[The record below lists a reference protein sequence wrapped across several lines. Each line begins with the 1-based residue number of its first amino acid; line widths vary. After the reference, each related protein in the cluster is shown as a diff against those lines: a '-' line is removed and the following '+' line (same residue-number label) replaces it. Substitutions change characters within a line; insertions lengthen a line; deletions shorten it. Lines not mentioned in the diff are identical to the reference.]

1 MICSVRSAICQ
12 AANAAA
18 TATVPATAHQ
28 GTGRFLPSLPLP
40 TFPLA
45 SLALLVPL
53 VSLALLV
60 PLVPLA
66 LRKVGQV
73 AGSWRTAK

>member
-12 AANAAA
+12 AANATA

-28 GTGRFLPSLPLP
+28 GTGRTLPSLP
-40 TFPLA
+40 FPPSGA
-45 SLALLVPL
+45 FP
-53 VSLALLV
+53 
-60 PLVPLA
+60 A
-66 LRKVGQV
+66 LRALPALRGLPPSGAFPRKTGQL

>member
-12 AANAAA
+12 AANATA

-28 GTGRFLPSLPLP
+28 GTGRFLLSPPFPPSLACWACW
-40 TFPLA
+40 A
-45 SLALLVPL
+45 SGVSL
-53 VSLALLV
+53 VSRVSWVSLV
-60 PLVPLA
+60 SR
-66 LRKVGQV
+66 RKPGQL

>member
-12 AANAAA
+12 AANATA

-28 GTGRFLPSLPLP
+28 GTGRFLPFPPSSP
-40 TFPLA
+40 FPLA
-45 SLALLVPL
+45 
-53 VSLALLV
+53 
-60 PLVPLA
+60 PLA
-66 LRKVGQV
+66 SRKPGQL

>member
-12 AANAAA
+12 AANATA

-28 GTGRFLPSLPLP
+28 GTGRSAPGTGPGHLPDVPPLP
-40 TFPLA
+40 
-45 SLALLVPL
+45 
-53 VSLALLV
+53 
-60 PLVPLA
+60 
-66 LRKVGQV
+66 RKAGQL

>member
-12 AANAAA
+12 AANATA

-28 GTGRFLPSLPLP
+28 GTGRSRPCP
-40 TFPLA
+40 
-45 SLALLVPL
+45 
-53 VSLALLV
+53 
-60 PLVPLA
+60 
-66 LRKVGQV
+66 RKLGQL